1 MHFHFVFPRW
11 QKLLE
16 DHPDLRDVVSGYDV
30 GNFRMA
36 GLGLATAA
44 GAIPPGHT
52 ISLLDQNVSD
62 ARFGIDADLV
72 CIGFFTPQATNAY
85 RLADGFR
92 HAGRTVVGG
101 GIHPTVA
108 TDDAAPHFD
117 SILRGPAEGAWKNI
131 LRDFEA
137 GCLKPV
143 YTGDPGAPFAK
154 PRRDLFK
161 DSGYLRAGTVQTA
174 RGCSAA
180 CPYCVIP
187 GHAGTEIVFR
197 PLDEVLEDIATL
209 PFPCFFFADE
219 NLLFP
224 DRENREYRIEL
235 FTRLVEAR
243 NRRISFIAGYP
254 HFVRQLRSDEIALM
268 AGGRMQQIY
277 LVLGLKQPLAID
289 LSDGVLMA
297 KILEL
302 KAAGIEVMASF
313 NLGNDEDSH
322 PVEGGIATFCAA
334 TRTNLAEFIIHT
346 PFPGT
351 SQFAEME
358 SEGRLL
364 TRDWSKYNGANVVF
378 SPRHESP
385 EALRDRYLALWRWFY
400 SDINQDQVSARY
412 VRAFGGG
419 FMRQNARAPGE
430 VIYPG

>member
-16 DHPDLRDVVSGYDV
+16 DHPDLRDVISGYDV

-44 GAIPPGHT
+44 GAVPSGHAV
-52 ISLLDQNVSD
+52 SLLDQNV
-62 ARFGIDADLV
+62 AEAEFGVEADLV

-92 HAGRTVVGG
+92 RAGKTVIGG

-108 TDDAAPHFD
+108 TADAAPHFD
-117 SILRGPAEGAWKNI
+117 AILRGPAEGAWEEI
-131 LRDFEA
+131 IRDFEA
-137 GCLKPV
+137 GALKPV
-143 YTGDPGAPFAK
+143 YEGNPCAPFAA

-174 RGCSAA
+174 RGCPAA
-180 CPYCVIP
+180 CSYCVLP
-187 GHAGTEIVFR
+187 SHAGTEVVFR
-197 PLDEVLEDIATL
+197 PVDEVLDDIASL
-209 PFPCFFFADE
+209 PVPCFFFADE

-224 DRENREYRIEL
+224 DADNREYRMQL
-235 FTRLVEAR
+235 FSRLVEAR

-254 HFVRQLRSDEIALM
+254 QFVRQLRSEEIALM
-268 AGGRMQQIY
+268 ARARMQQIY
-277 LVLGLKQPLAID
+277 LVLGLKQPLAND
-289 LSDGVLMA
+289 LNDEVLMA
-297 KILEL
+297 KVVEL

-313 NLGNDEDSH
+313 NLGNDGDID
-322 PVEGGIATFCAA
+322 PVEAEISSFC
-334 TRTNLAEFIIHT
+334 TSTQTNLAEFIIHT

-351 SQFAEME
+351 PQFAQME

-364 TRDWSKYNGANVVF
+364 TKDWSKYNGANVVF
-378 SPRHESP
+378 APLHESP
-385 EALRDRYLALWRWFY
+385 EALLNRYLALWRWFY
-400 SDINQDQVSARY
+400 SDITQEQVSARY

-419 FMRQNARAPGE
+419 FMRQSVPASS
-430 VIYPG
+430 

>member
-44 GAIPPGHT
+44 GAVPPGHT
-52 ISLLDQNVSD
+52 VSLFDQNIGEP
-62 ARFGIDADLV
+62 RFDIDADLV

-85 RLADGFR
+85 RLADAFR
-92 HAGRTVVGG
+92 GAGKKVIGG

-108 TDDAAPHFD
+108 TEDALPHFD
-117 SILRGPAEGAWKNI
+117 AILRGPAEGAWEEI
-131 LRDFEA
+131 IRDFEA
-137 GCLKPV
+137 GALKPV
-143 YTGDPGAPFAK
+143 YDGDPCAPFAR

-161 DSGYLRAGTVQTA
+161 DSGYLRAGVVQTA
-174 RGCSAA
+174 RGCPAA
-180 CPYCVIP
+180 CPYCVLP
-187 GHAGTEIVFR
+187 NHAGAQTIFR
-197 PLDEVLEDIATL
+197 PLDEVLEDIEAL

-224 DRENREYRIEL
+224 DAENREYRMQL
-235 FTRLVEAR
+235 FTRLIEAR

-254 HFVRQLRSDEIALM
+254 QFVRQLRSDEIALM
-268 AGGRMQQIY
+268 ARARMQQIY
-277 LVLGLKQPLAID
+277 LVLGLKQSLAND
-289 LSDGVLMA
+289 LNDGVLRD
-297 KILEL
+297 KIVEL

-313 NLGNDEDSH
+313 NLGNDEDAL
-322 PVEGGIATFCAA
+322 PLKEEIAAFC
-334 TRTNLAEFIIHT
+334 TSTKTNLAEFIIHT

-351 SQFAEME
+351 PQFEQME

-378 SPRHESP
+378 SPLHESP
-385 EALRDRYLALWRWFY
+385 ESLLGRYRALWRWFY

-412 VRAFGGG
+412 VRAFGSG
-419 FMRQNARAPGE
+419 FMRPQNAVSA
-430 VIYPG
+430 

>member
-16 DHPDLRDVVSGYDV
+16 DHPDLRDVISGYDV

-44 GAIPPGHT
+44 GAVPSGHSV
-52 ISLLDQNVSD
+52 SLLDQNVAKAD
-62 ARFGIDADLV
+62 FEVDADLV

-92 HAGRTVVGG
+92 RAGKTVIGG

-108 TDDAAPHFD
+108 TADAAPHFD
-117 SILRGPAEGAWKNI
+117 AILRGPAEGAWEEVI
-131 LRDFEA
+131 RDFEA
-137 GCLKPV
+137 GALKPV
-143 YTGDPGAPFAK
+143 YDGNPRAPFAA

-174 RGCSAA
+174 RGCPAA
-180 CPYCVIP
+180 CSYCVLP
-187 GHAGTEIVFR
+187 SHAGAEVVFR
-197 PLDEVLEDIATL
+197 PVDEVLADIAGL

-224 DRENREYRIEL
+224 DAENREYRMRL
-235 FTRLVEAR
+235 FARLVESR

-254 HFVRQLRSDEIALM
+254 QFVRQLRADEIALM
-268 AGGRMQQIY
+268 ASARMQQIY
-277 LVLGLKQPLAID
+277 LVLGLKQPLAHD
-289 LSDGVLMA
+289 LSDPVLRA
-297 KILEL
+297 KVAGL

-313 NLGNDEDSH
+313 NLGNDGDIL
-322 PVEGGIATFCAA
+322 PVEAAISAFCTATQ
-334 TRTNLAEFIIHT
+334 TNLAEFIIHT

-351 SQFAEME
+351 PQFAQME

-378 SPRHESP
+378 SPLHESP
-385 EALRDRYLALWRWFY
+385 EALLNRYLALWRWFY
-400 SDINQDQVSARY
+400 SNINQEQVSARY

-419 FMRQNARAPGE
+419 FMRQSTTTSAST
-430 VIYPG
+430 

>member
-16 DHPDLRDVVSGYDV
+16 DHPDLRNVVSGYDV

-44 GAIPPGHT
+44 GAIPLGHT
-52 ISLLDQNVSD
+52 ISLLDQHVAK
-62 ARFGIDADLV
+62 ARFDIDADLV

-85 RLADGFR
+85 LLADAFR
-92 HAGRTVVGG
+92 SAGKTVIGG

-108 TDDAAPHFD
+108 AEDALPHFD
-117 SILRGPAEGAWKNI
+117 AIFRGPAEGVWEEI
-131 LRDFEA
+131 IRDFEA
-137 GCLKPV
+137 GELKRI
-143 YTGDPGAPFAK
+143 YTGDSCAAFAR

-174 RGCSAA
+174 RGCPGT
-180 CPYCVIP
+180 CPYCVVP
-187 GHAGTEIVFR
+187 GHAGAQIVFR
-197 PLDEVLEDIATL
+197 PIDEVLEDIAGL

-224 DRENREYRIEL
+224 DAENREYRMQL
-235 FTRLVEAR
+235 FTRLAEAR

-254 HFVRQLRSDEIALM
+254 QFVRQLRADEIALM
-268 AGGRMQQIY
+268 GQARMQQIY
-277 LVLGLKQPLAID
+277 LVLGLRQPLAND
-289 LSDGVLMA
+289 LSDDVLMA
-297 KILEL
+297 KVLEL

-313 NLGNDEDSH
+313 NLGNDDDSL
-322 PVEGGIATFCAA
+322 PVEAGISGFCSATK
-334 TRTNLAEFIIHT
+334 TNLAEFIIHT

-351 SQFAEME
+351 DLFAQME
-358 SEGRLL
+358 NEGRLL
-364 TRDWSKYNGANVVF
+364 TKDWSKYNGANVVF

-385 EALRDRYLALWRWFY
+385 ESLLARYLALWRWFY

-419 FMRQNARAPGE
+419 FMRPEHAVPG
-430 VIYPG
+430 

>member
-16 DHPDLRDVVSGYDV
+16 DHPDLRDVISGYDV

-44 GAIPPGHT
+44 GAVPSGHSV
-52 ISLLDQNVSD
+52 SLLDQNVAEAEFD
-62 ARFGIDADLV
+62 VAADVV

-92 HAGRTVVGG
+92 RAGKTVIGG

-108 TDDAAPHFD
+108 TADAAPHFD
-117 SILRGPAEGAWKNI
+117 AILRGPAEGAWEEI
-131 LRDFEA
+131 IRDFEA
-137 GCLKPV
+137 GALKPV
-143 YTGDPGAPFAK
+143 YEGNPCANFAK

-174 RGCSAA
+174 RGCPAA
-180 CPYCVIP
+180 CSYCVLP
-187 GHAGTEIVFR
+187 SHAGTEITFR
-197 PLDEVLEDIATL
+197 PVDEVLEDIAAL

-224 DRENREYRIEL
+224 DAENREYRMQL
-235 FTRLVEAR
+235 FSRLVEAR

-254 HFVRQLRSDEIALM
+254 QYVRQLRSDEIALM
-268 AGGRMQQIY
+268 ARARMQQIY
-277 LVLGLKQPLAID
+277 LVLGLKQPLAHD
-289 LSDGVLMA
+289 LKDEVLMA
-297 KILEL
+297 KVLEL

-313 NLGNDEDSH
+313 NLGNDGDILS
-322 PVEGGIATFCAA
+322 VEAAVSDFCTATQ
-334 TRTNLAEFIIHT
+334 TNLAEFIIHT

-351 SQFAEME
+351 PQFTQME
-358 SEGRLL
+358 NEGRLL
-364 TRDWSKYNGANVVF
+364 TKDWSKYNGANVVF
-378 SPRHESP
+378 SPLHESP
-385 EALRDRYLALWRWFY
+385 ESLLNRYLALWRWFY
-400 SDINQDQVSARY
+400 SDINQEQVSARY

-419 FMRQNARAPGE
+419 FMRQSVLAPAGA
-430 VIYPG
+430 